1 MVSHDDHDTP
11 GAEQGTHG
19 PGSDYGGTWAEPGP
33 WRADQIQEGERVELS
48 DGHRVDCMGAGG
60 RHGETHMAGAM
71 VLRSDP
77 AVEHAGIDIGIA
89 FNGGK
94 NLRAPDL
101 SVGADMSEPG
111 WTDRAPPLAVEY
123 ADHHQ
128 DEVQLK
134 KKIGELL
141 GIGTRMIWVVRLVG
155 PLRVEVHEVG
165 KAVRIV
171 GADGELTAPG
181 ILQNPVP
188 VRALIDG
195 AIALEATLDNLLARK
210 GYRDLEAVREEARGA
225 AREAGEDA
233 GTQKAEAKVRS
244 SLLAAISR
252 RGWSVPPPL
261 RARIAACADLDT
273 VLRWLEQCADAR
285 YLEAALR

>member
-1 MVSHDDHDTP
+1 MASHDDHDTA
-11 GAEQGTHG
+11 GAG
-19 PGSDYGGTWAEPGP
+19 PDYGGSWGEPGP
-33 WRADQIQEGERVELS
+33 WRADQIQEDERVELS

-101 SVGADMSEPG
+101 SVGADMSAPG
-111 WTDRAPPLAVEY
+111 WTDKAPPLAVEY

-171 GADGELTAPG
+171 GADGQLTAPG

-210 GYRDLEAVREEARGA
+210 GYRSLEAVREEVRAEGLA
-225 AREAGEDA
+225 ELREALH
-233 GTQKAEAKVRS
+233 AE
-244 SLLAAISR
+244 LAE
-252 RGWSVPPPL
+252 RGWSVPAPL
-261 RARIAACADLDT
+261 QARIAACVDSATL
-273 VLRWLEQCADAR
+273 LRWLRQSAR
-285 YLEAALR
+285 AGDLEAALR